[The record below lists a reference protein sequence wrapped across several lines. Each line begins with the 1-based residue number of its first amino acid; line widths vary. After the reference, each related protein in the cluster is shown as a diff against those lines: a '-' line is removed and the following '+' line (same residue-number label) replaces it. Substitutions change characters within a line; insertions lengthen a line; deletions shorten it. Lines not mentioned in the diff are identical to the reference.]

1 MKLSLIYF
9 IILISLLYNA
19 SSSSDDIF
27 KKGGYINV
35 PESDGKVVFNATD
48 IEDNEEISFEIKAK
62 LFNQDK
68 IKYEFSDNYDLTTY
82 TDTNAKQLSPYK
94 KNETD
99 PNLKYYYYKISE
111 NVTKNYLILNFDC
124 VGNVT
129 ITNIL
134 TPKPSTS
141 NDKILKKYG
150 TIEADAL
157 DYSVIMDT
165 SGFKKGENIYLKIR
179 AREFI
184 DNYLYYEFFDN
195 INTYEPRDNWDY
207 YEYINK
213 KKTES
218 DYKAGYFTNYYEIK
232 KDDTVLHGVEG
243 NYLALFF
250 FVTSGRVTITN
261 TKEDE
266 GKLSTGAIVGI
277 IIAVVVI
284 IAIVI
289 IGWCIK
295 RRKHQQYQNQ
305 PEVVVSNNQN
315 YNQQY
320 NNNQNYNQQYNNNQN
335 YNQNQM
341 YGANSN
347 DPMAYPNNNQQQNYP
362 PPNTA
367 YPPQY

>member
-35 PESDGKVVFNATD
+35 PASDGKVVFNATD

-82 TDTNAKQLSPYK
+82 TGINALQLSPYK
-94 KNETD
+94 KNETE
-99 PNLKYYYYKISE
+99 NWKYYYYKISE

-141 NDKILKKYG
+141 NDKILKKYE

-157 DYSVIMDT
+157 DYGAIMDT

-184 DNYLYYEFFDN
+184 EDYLYYEFFDN
-195 INTYEPRDNWDY
+195 LDTYEPPDNWDY
-207 YEYINK
+207 NEYKNS
-213 KKTES
+213 KKTEH
-218 DYKAGYFTNYYEIK
+218 DYTAGYVTNYYEIK

-320 NNNQNYNQQYNNNQN
+320 NNNQNYNQ
-335 YNQNQM
+335 NQM

-347 DPMAYPNNNQQQNYP
+347 DPMAYPNINQQ
-362 PPNTA
+362 
-367 YPPQY
+367 